1 MKLDYFKAICQMAVH
16 GAQNLPDES
25 AGSVP
30 ELYPSYEWLVKNNIT
45 VKKAQIIF
53 RYGDRLYQT
62 VKKIRN
68 STGRTFR
75 AKMVVNILQK
85 SMRRREAHEKI

>member
-62 VKKIRN
+62 VKNNTK
-68 STGRTFR
+68 FDE
-75 AKMVVNILQK
+75 KNIPGEDSGK
-85 SMRRREAHEKI
+85 YFVEINAEVKDT